1 MNPRQGGSM
10 GDELTNAALIALIG
24 AFGLALALR
33 GAGSVAAFLS
43 GTFSWWLLVV
53 RPNRLRF
60 LPAVTAGALAA
71 VFGHFLCWYLLLVG
85 AFFWHLAT
93 GQGHSLGS
101 APVNPL
107 QAVPAAG
114 IYGAFSLFLLGWIT
128 IPTGALLGGVLAAVQ
143 RRNNDASHS
152 AL

>member
-1 MNPRQGGSM
+1 M
-10 GDELTNAALIALIG
+10 GFLCAPVG
-24 AFGLALALR
+24 AFVGLWVALTATGHGYGVFVG
-33 GAGSVAAFLS
+33 GASIAAFLS